1 MIPSQE
7 GTRRVTVEVIVGALV
22 TAVFVLI
29 FLDIPIL
36 VKTILVTFLGIVG
49 VLNFVGLTQ
58 QPNRLRSRLG
68 QRRRERLIQKRPD
81 LISEFGSL
89 INKTRRVLYERTSGR
104 PSLPLDGCAN
114 YGQNDE

>member
-1 MIPSQE
+1 VIPSQE

-49 VLNFVGLTQ
+49 VLSTVQVLHYWAQVDYDSIPFTEQFL
-58 QPNRLRSRLG
+58 RLKS
-68 QRRRERLIQKRPD
+68 
-81 LISEFGSL
+81 
-89 INKTRRVLYERTSGR
+89 
-104 PSLPLDGCAN
+104 
-114 YGQNDE
+114 